1 MIKKLLLFLICIV
14 SALNINAEV
23 YEGSCGPNVRYS
35 LDTSTGVLK
44 VTGTG
49 AMDDFEWKDDYL
61 DYDTPW
67 RPYKAYLKTVDITN
81 GVTSVGKYAFH
92 SCSNLTE
99 VKISNS
105 VTSIGKWAFHGC
117 SALTSINIPD
127 GVTSIGTETFRRCT
141 NLATIVIPDNV
152 TSIGGEA
159 FFECSSLTSLSIGS
173 GIETISNSFKK
184 CPNLTEVY
192 CNAKNVPNTSN
203 KAFLDSQVG
212 KATLYVP
219 ATSLEAYK
227 ATEPWSGFGS
237 IVALPLANIS
247 INEINFPDA
256 NFRNY
261 LLNQDYG
268 NDGVLTNEEI
278 NGVLKLKVNGLDI
291 ENLKGIEFFTA
302 LTELRCENNRL
313 TSLDVS
319 KNLLLEGLDCHDN
332 QITALDISTNKALT
346 DLKCNGNKLTNLVC

>member
-1 MIKKLLLFLICIV
+1 MIKKLLLLFLICIV
-14 SALNINAEV
+14 SALNINADV

-44 VTGTG
+44 ITGTG

-92 SCSNLTE
+92 GCSNLTE

-159 FFECSSLTSLSIGS
+159 FFECSSLTSLSLGS

-192 CNAKNVPNTSN
+192 CNAKNVPNTSAR
-203 KAFLDSQVG
+203 AFIDSHVE

-219 ATSLEAYK
+219 ATSLETYK
-227 ATEPWSGFGS
+227 ATEPWSGFGN
-237 IVALPLANIS
+237 VLPLEGHEPIPDTGPDTLRGDTNGDGKIDMNDATFVVNI
-247 INEINFPDA
+247 ILGTEEATEAADVNFDGAVNMPDAMYIVNKILNGKFPDEK
-256 NFRNY
+256 
-261 LLNQDYG
+261 
-268 NDGVLTNEEI
+268 T
-278 NGVLKLKVNGLDI
+278 K
-291 ENLKGIEFFTA
+291 
-302 LTELRCENNRL
+302 
-313 TSLDVS
+313 
-319 KNLLLEGLDCHDN
+319 
-332 QITALDISTNKALT
+332 
-346 DLKCNGNKLTNLVC
+346 